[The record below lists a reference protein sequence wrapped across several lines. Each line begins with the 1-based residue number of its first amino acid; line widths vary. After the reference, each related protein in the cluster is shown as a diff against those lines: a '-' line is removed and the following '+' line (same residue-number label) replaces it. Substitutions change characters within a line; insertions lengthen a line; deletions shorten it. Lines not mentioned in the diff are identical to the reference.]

1 MQNLPELIAAGF
13 NRGHNDSLGMDRT
26 VSALEWA
33 FANIGNSGTAC
44 CYADDAAGCLEARLI
59 AAYAIQCLAHHR
71 VGEMQKAFRQYEKAR
86 AVYDLATDESSG
98 GALSKQV
105 DAVLSDL
112 GRMFEQKR
120 AAA

>member
-1 MQNLPELIAAGF
+1 MQNLQQLIAAGF
-13 NRGHNDSLGMDRT
+13 NRGHDDTPGMDRT

-44 CYADDAAGCLEARLI
+44 CYADDAAGYLEARLI
-59 AAYAIQCLAHHR
+59 AAYAIQSLAHHR
-71 VGEMQKAFRQYEKAR
+71 AGDMQKAFQQYQKAR
-86 AVYDLATDESSG
+86 AVYDLATDKSSG